1 MKHLLIAATAAAA
14 LVPTA
19 AYAQGGASGTGVYA
33 GLQGGYHDLCCGLDG
48 GLFGGYLGFN
58 APVGET
64 LVAGLEANANVG
76 TSDISAEYGA
86 SAHLGFRTGAG
97 LVFGRVGYQEVD
109 LDGGPSDGDILYG
122 LGGEFGLGTSTAF
135 RVTLD
140 TIDFDSTR
148 LTAGISFHF

>member
-1 MKHLLIAATAAAA
+1 MKHLLIAAMAAAA

-19 AYAQGGASGTGVYA
+19 AQAQTGDRGIGVYA
-33 GLQGGYHDLCCGLDG
+33 GVQGGYHAFCCGLDG

-64 LVAGLEANANVG
+64 LVAGIEGNANIG

-86 SAHLGFRTGAG
+86 SAHLGFRTGTG
-97 LVFGRVGYQEVD
+97 LVFGRIGYQEVD
-109 LDGGPSDGDILYG
+109 LKRGPSDGDILYG
-122 LGGEFGLGTSTAF
+122 VGGEFGLGPSSAF

-148 LTAGISFHF
+148 VTAGITFHF